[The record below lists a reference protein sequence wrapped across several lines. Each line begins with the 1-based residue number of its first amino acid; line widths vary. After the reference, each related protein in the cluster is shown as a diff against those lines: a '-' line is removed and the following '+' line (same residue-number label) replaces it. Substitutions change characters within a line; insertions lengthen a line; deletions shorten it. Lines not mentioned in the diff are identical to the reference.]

1 MTAAQFL
8 VNFFLSQVIVIVYQ
22 AREIMQGLKFSDIV
36 MYVGTI
42 NLCKFSVEIANSQL
56 FIMLIG
62 YSARRCVKK
71 KERGFFEESTVG

>member
-42 NLCKFSVEIANSQL
+42 NLCKFSVEIANS
-56 FIMLIG
+56 
-62 YSARRCVKK
+62 
-71 KERGFFEESTVG
+71 

>member
-1 MTAAQFL
+1 MNRKNAGRKLMTAAQFL

-42 NLCKFSVEIANSQL
+42 NLCKFSVEIANS
-56 FIMLIG
+56 
-62 YSARRCVKK
+62 
-71 KERGFFEESTVG
+71 